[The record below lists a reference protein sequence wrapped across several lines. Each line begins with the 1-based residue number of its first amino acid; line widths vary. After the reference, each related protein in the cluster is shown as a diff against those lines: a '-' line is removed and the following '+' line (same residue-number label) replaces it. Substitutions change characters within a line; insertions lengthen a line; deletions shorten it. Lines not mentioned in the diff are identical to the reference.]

1 MNLKRC
7 ESGKHYYD
15 GDKYSSCPHC
25 KAEAGAA
32 QSSEDSVT
40 MSYDTMDSQ
49 GNMSMP
55 TMKEV
60 TGDTMS
66 DNSPNAGANSNPKVH
81 LSNAPT
87 ERMVQNYDDDSTKT
101 VRLYETDM
109 SIEPV
114 VGWLVA
120 LSGAEKGKSYM
131 LKAGPNF
138 IGRDRTMDVTISED
152 KTVSRNKHAVVI
164 YDPKSRRFFALPG
177 ESKALFYVDDEVV
190 LNNVEVKDRQVITVG
205 ETQLMLV
212 PFCNSTFAWEDIK
225 EDKDE

>member
-32 QSSEDSVT
+32 SASEDSVT
-40 MSYDTMDSQ
+40 MSYDTMDASSQ
-49 GNMSMP
+49 GMP
-55 TMKEV
+55 TMKDVSEP
-60 TGDTMS
+60 TMNES
-66 DNSPNAGANSNPKVH
+66 SRTADAGANPKVH

-87 ERMVQNYDDDSTKT
+87 TPMYNTVDDDSTKT
-101 VRLYETDM
+101 VRFYEADM

-120 LSGAEKGKSYM
+120 LSGNEKGKSYM

-138 IGRDRTMDVTISED
+138 IGRDSSMDVTIAED
-152 KTVSRNKHAVVI
+152 KTVSRNKHAVMI

-190 LNNVEVKDRQVITVG
+190 LNNVEVKDRQIITVG

-225 EDKDE
+225 EDENE

>member
-1 MNLKRC
+1 MYNT
-7 ESGKHYYD
+7 
-15 GDKYSSCPHC
+15 
-25 KAEAGAA
+25 
-32 QSSEDSVT
+32 V
-40 MSYDTMDSQ
+40 
-49 GNMSMP
+49 
-55 TMKEV
+55 
-60 TGDTMS
+60 
-66 DNSPNAGANSNPKVH
+66 
-81 LSNAPT
+81 
-87 ERMVQNYDDDSTKT
+87 DDDSTKT
-101 VRLYETDM
+101 VRFYEADM

-120 LSGAEKGKSYM
+120 LSGNEKGKSYM

-138 IGRDRTMDVTISED
+138 IGHDSSMDVTIAED

-190 LNNVEVKDRQVITVG
+190 LNNVEVKDRQIITVG

-225 EDKDE
+225 EDENE